1 MKVLVTGGVGYLGA
15 VLIQRMVDAGYAVRC
30 LDGPDRHFPAVLLHC
45 ARGPAAVE
53 MVVGDVRD
61 CGLLQQL
68 CGDIDA
74 VIHLAGIVGYPAC
87 DAEPARAVS
96 VNVDGTRCITDAIR
110 PGTPLVHVS
119 TCSVYG
125 KTIADTLRE
134 TATAE
139 PLTLY
144 GRTKLAAEQLATS
157 VGGINLR
164 LTTVYGPSPRMR
176 LDLLIHNFCKI
187 ALTHGKLALFD
198 PAALRPFVHIEDA
211 VASMIFALENW
222 GTMSGSIY
230 NVGSDAS
237 TVSKLELVRMIDRLV
252 PLNFVIDETQADPE
266 NRQSHVCFDSI
277 EACGFSTR
285 HPLASGLADTIDAVR
300 HLLAEE
306 GRPA

>member
-1 MKVLVTGGVGYLGA
+1 VAVRILITGGAGYLGT
-15 VLIQRMVDAGYAVRC
+15 VLIQRMVTAGYAVRC
-30 LDGPDRHFPAVLLHC
+30 LDGPGWHLPTALLQS
-45 ARGPAAVE
+45 ARGSVSVD

-61 CGLLQQL
+61 CALLQRVTE
-68 CGDIDA
+68 DVDA

-87 DAEPARAVS
+87 DAEPEHAIS
-96 VNVDGTRCITDAIR
+96 VNVDGTRRLTDAIR

-125 KTIADTLRE
+125 KTVADTLRE
-134 TATAE
+134 TATPE

-144 GRTKLAAEQLATS
+144 GRTKLEAERLAAA

-187 ALTHGKLALFD
+187 ALTRGKLALFD
-198 PAALRPFVHIEDA
+198 PAALRPFLHVEDA
-211 VASMIFALENW
+211 VASMIFAVENW
-222 GTMSGSIY
+222 GSMSGSIY

-237 TVSKLELVRMIDRLV
+237 TVSKLELVSMIDRLV
-252 PLNFVIDETQADPE
+252 PLDFVIDATQADPE
-266 NRQSHVCFDSI
+266 NRQGHVCFESI

-285 HPLASGLADTIDAVR
+285 HPLASGLAETIDAVR
-300 HLLAEE
+300 HLLAEK
-306 GRPA
+306 G